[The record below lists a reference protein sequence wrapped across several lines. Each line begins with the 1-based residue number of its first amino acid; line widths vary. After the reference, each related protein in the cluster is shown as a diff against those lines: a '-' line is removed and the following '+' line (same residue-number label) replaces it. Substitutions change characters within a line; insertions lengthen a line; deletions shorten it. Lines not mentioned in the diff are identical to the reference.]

1 MLASIPSWEWSEK
14 AGAVIR
20 KALTDKKT
28 PASERLVAAEM
39 AGEATVMN
47 DKMADILLSILQD
60 KSETNDIRCT
70 AVISLGP
77 ALEYADTMEFDDE
90 EDLMISEPAYEKIQQ
105 TLRRLFM
112 DSDVHE
118 DIRRRILEAS
128 VRAPQEWHRDA
139 VRAAYMSDN
148 ENWRLTAVFCMSYI
162 EGFEKQIL
170 ESLDS
175 KDPDMFYE
183 AVCASGNMGLEKAW
197 PYITGIIS
205 SPDADNDL
213 LLAAIDAVVNIR
225 PEEAHDV
232 LGHLVDHKDQDV
244 VDAACEALGIADAFL
259 DAENDDDEE
268 YNDDEDPFD
277 DDDVK

>member
-1 MLASIPSWEWSEK
+1 MNLETLMDMPSWDWPEN
-14 AGAVIR
+14 ADTVIR
-20 KALTDKKT
+20 KVLTDKN
-28 PASERLVAAEM
+28 ADSADRLLAAEM

-47 DKMADILLSILQD
+47 DQMADILLSILQN
-60 KSETNDIRCT
+60 KHETNDIRCA

-90 EDLMISEPAYEKIQQ
+90 EDLMISEPAFEKIQQ

-118 DIRRRILEAS
+118 EVRRRILEAS

-148 ENWRLTAVFCMSYI
+148 EDWRLTAVFCMSFI
-162 EGFEKQIL
+162 EGFENQIL
-170 ESLDS
+170 ECLKND
-175 KDPDMFYE
+175 DPDIFYE
-183 AVCASGNMGLEKAW
+183 AVCAAGNMGLEKAW
-197 PYITGIIS
+197 PQILKIIS
-205 SPDADNDL
+205 SPDTEIPL

-225 PEEAHDV
+225 PEEAHEV
-232 LGHLVDHKDQDV
+232 IGHLVDHEDQDV

-259 DAENDDDEE
+259 EAENDDA
-268 YNDDEDPFD
+268 D
-277 DDDVK
+277 DDGDSEK

>member
-1 MLASIPSWEWSEK
+1 MNLQMLANIPSYEWSDK
-14 AGAVIR
+14 AAGLIR
-20 KALTDKKT
+20 KALTDKKIA
-28 PASERLVAAEM
+28 ASDRLMAAEM

-47 DKMADILLSILQD
+47 DQMADILISILQD
-60 KSETNDIRCT
+60 KSETNDMRCT

-128 VRAPQEWHRDA
+128 ARAPQEWHRDA

-148 ENWRLTAVFCMSYI
+148 EKWRLTSVFCMSYI

-197 PYITGIIS
+197 PYITKILS
-205 SPDADNDL
+205 SPDADIDL

-244 VDAACEALGIADAFL
+244 VDAAFEALGMADEFL
-259 DAENDDDEE
+259 DDENDDD
-268 YNDDEDPFD
+268 D
-277 DDDVK
+277 DDDDE